1 MQTGFCTAVIRLES
15 HAAKM
20 LQWFQNRNRYSFAM
34 AAAQPETLTQQLQQG
49 EHWIAQTLS
58 YWLRRSTLTTRQM
71 EAIASW
77 GMGRSGQF
85 THSVI
90 NRIINGKCGAS
101 LMSLVAMSSANY
113 AIWSWHTEGHD
124 VAIQELGPFSKWN
137 VQAKALEN
145 AIWLSDPKD
154 DKLYLTLHDFVDVAV
169 GRLKLTYL
177 GNRLLL
183 PGDYRLTNERLR
195 QLLDNA
201 IVAAGL
207 TPMAGVRQLLA
218 AYPASDPARLERFR
232 GVILGE
238 LQLTRDE
245 LQDELTAIG
254 EAVRV
259 MRQLPLGQYG
269 AAQLLAELLAMPLE

>member
-1 MQTGFCTAVIRLES
+1 
-15 HAAKM
+15 M

-34 AAAQPETLTQQLQQG
+34 AAAQPGTLTQQLQQG